1 MCDTCAVCEAQGGDG
16 AGHAQILG
24 LGDMVG
30 CEHSGVGVG
39 GCGGF
44 VALGPYTQGMSDKP
58 PIRWS
63 EMHTHP
69 LAISPVHRSIEC
81 YDEAFRP
88 GVQFS

>member
-1 MCDTCAVCEAQGGDG
+1 VKVTASAG
-16 AGHAQILG
+16 AGAGQGQEKVGRDWVVVVVVVVAQ
-24 LGDMVG
+24 VVA
-30 CEHSGVGVG
+30 E
-39 GCGGF
+39 GGF